1 MQERRLYRNTR
12 HHVLGGVCSGL
23 GKYLNVDPIILRI
36 LFIMLALL
44 GGGGVIIYIIL
55 WIVIPE
61 EPFATFAE
69 QPAGDPNPQAENTPY
84 EAQSHAQPQ
93 SSVPATEGSGRGGL
107 IAGIILISLGVLFL
121 VDQYIPRIN
130 IEDLWPVFIII
141 AGVALVLSYYTKNK
155 DE

>member
-1 MQERRLYRNTR
+1 MQERRLYRDTR
-12 HHVLGGVCSGL
+12 HHVIGGVCSGL

-36 LFIMLALL
+36 LLIMLALL

-61 EPFATFAE
+61 ESYGNPFAS
-69 QPAGDPNPQAENTPY
+69 PGDPSAFQQTNTPY
-84 EAQSHAQPQ
+84 EAQNQ
-93 SSVPATEGSGRGGL
+93 STVPATEGTRRGGL
-107 IAGIILISLGVLFL
+107 IAGIILIGLGVLFL

-141 AGVALVLSYYTKNK
+141 AGVALVLSYYTKSK
-155 DE
+155 EE